1 MMEYENMKKSLD
13 IILDNIVILAEQI
26 GFSDDIDKMVLTSVL
41 INFGYLSKSD
51 DYNGKL
57 TEEVLEL
64 YQGAIF
70 ELGLIPIIGNG
81 CCRHISSLAKLI
93 LDKFNIEN
101 EVTAAVRL
109 KKLKGKSD
117 IDSLLTKS
125 EMIKQES
132 YCNHALNIVRI
143 GNKDIALN
151 LLPGIGSMLYSINQN
166 IAVEFFEDIDSEN
179 NYLIY
184 NYSPFFE
191 GRRDFDSII
200 PFSLEEQE
208 EILRG
213 GKNAMLVTKAN
224 IDLLE
229 KFYADNRPYM
239 EEIENNYKK
248 ILVKKRGL

>member
-26 GFSDDIDKMVLTSVL
+26 GFSDDIDKMVLMSML
-41 INFGYLSKSD
+41 INFGYLSKND
-51 DYNGKL
+51 GYNGKV

-70 ELGLIPIIGNG
+70 ELDLIPIIGNG

-93 LDKFNIEN
+93 LDKFNIKN
-101 EVTAAVRL
+101 EVTAAIRL
-109 KKLKGKSD
+109 KELKGKSD
-117 IDSLLTKS
+117 INSLLMES

-132 YCNHALNIVRI
+132 YCNHALNIVKI

-151 LLPGIGSMLYSINQN
+151 LLPGVGSMLYSINQN
-166 IAVEFFEDIDSEN
+166 VAVEFFEDVDSEN
-179 NYLIY
+179 NYLVY

-191 GRRDFDSII
+191 GRKDFDRIKPISI
-200 PFSLEEQE
+200 EEQE
-208 EILRG
+208 DILRE

-229 KFYADNRPYM
+229 KFYTNSRPYM
-239 EEIENNYKK
+239 EEIDNNYKK

>member
-1 MMEYENMKKSLD
+1 MEYENMKKNLD

-26 GFSDDIDKMVLTSVL
+26 GFSDDIDKMVLMSML
-41 INFGYLSKSD
+41 INFGYLSKND
-51 DYNGKL
+51 GYNGKV

-93 LDKFNIEN
+93 LDKFAIKN
-101 EVTAAVRL
+101 EVTAAIKL
-109 KKLKGKSD
+109 KELKGKSD
-117 IDSLLTKS
+117 IDSLLMKS

-151 LLPGIGSMLYSINQN
+151 LLPGVGSMLYSINQN
-166 IAVEFFEDIDSEN
+166 VAVEFFEDVDLGT

-191 GRRDFDSII
+191 GRKDFDRIKPLNI
-200 PFSLEEQE
+200 EEQE

-213 GKNAMLVTKAN
+213 GKNAMLVTRAN

-229 KFYADNRPYM
+229 EFYTNNRPYM
-239 EEIENNYKK
+239 EEIDNSYKK
-248 ILVKKRGL
+248 ILVKEKRL